1 MLIRRSQRKVLL
13 LIVPLLISS
22 FLLRTFIRVAYSMTT
37 EEEKKLGKKVLLEI
51 EKEADFM
58 RDLTIQTFIEKLGY
72 SIVDQVGPTPFEFRF
87 YVVNAVDPNAFAI
100 PGGYIFVTTGLLV
113 LAENEQEVAGVLS
126 HEIAHVTQRHV
137 AQMIERSK
145 RLNIAS
151 MVAIIAA
158 MLAGRGG
165 AGSQAGA
172 AMATAT
178 AGALQLKYTRE
189 METDADQNGLHYL
202 IKAGY
207 DPNGLITF
215 LNRIQRISLAIAPN
229 FPPYLLTHPATESRI
244 SLMENLL
251 QTGPKAA
258 GPFKTVSNFRK
269 VRAMAFVEERD
280 PQVAITHF
288 QSLVDANSD
297 SWEGYY
303 GLGLAYRKMGR
314 FDKSMGVLQRAHSL
328 APEDFDVSRELGIT
342 YFFLGKMD
350 QAIEGFEAIRSAPGE
365 GRTSDLMMLYYLG
378 RAYQEKGDF
387 AQALPL
393 LLKVQKEEP
402 EFADIYYYLGSV
414 YGRTGQKG
422 LSHFY
427 FGKHFKLKREKNN
440 ALLHFRTA
448 IDWLERGS
456 PERQEAQREI
466 RELTSPQ

>member
-1 MLIRRSQRKVLL
+1 MLIRRSQRKVLFYTVL
-13 LIVPLLISS
+13 LLISI
-22 FLLRTFIRVAYSMTT
+22 FLLGTFIRDAYALTA
-37 EEEKKLGKKVLLEI
+37 EEEKKMGKKVLLEI

-72 SIVDQVGPTPFEFRF
+72 SIVDQVGPTPFEFKF
-87 YVVNAVDPNAFAI
+87 YVINGLDPNAFAI

-137 AQMIERSK
+137 AQMIERST

-151 MVAIIAA
+151 MAAILAA

-165 AGSQAGA
+165 TASQAGA

-207 DPNGLITF
+207 DPNGLINF

-229 FPPYLLTHPATESRI
+229 IPPYLLTHPATESRI
-244 SLMENLL
+244 SLMDNLL
-251 QTGPKAA
+251 QMGPKPT
-258 GPFKTVSNFRK
+258 GPFKTVWNFK
-269 VRAMAFVEERD
+269 KIRAMAFVEERE
-280 PQVAITHF
+280 PHVAITHF
-288 QSLVDANSD
+288 QSLIDANSD
-297 SWEGYY
+297 YWEGYY

-314 FDKSMGVLQRAHSL
+314 FDKSMEVLQRAHSL
-328 APEDFDVSRELGIT
+328 APKDLDIWRELGIT

-350 QAIEGFEAIRSAPGE
+350 QAIESLEAIRSTPEE
-365 GRTSDLMMLYYLG
+365 GRNSDLMILYYLG
-378 RAYQEKGDF
+378 RGYQEKGDF

-393 LLKVQKEEP
+393 LLKVQKEKP
-402 EFADIYYYLGSV
+402 EFADIYYHLGSV
-414 YGRTGQKG
+414 YGRTGKKG

-427 FGKHFKLKREKNN
+427 FGKHFKLRREKNN

-448 IDWLERGS
+448 IDGLERGS
-456 PERQEAQREI
+456 PEREEAQREMK
-466 RELTSPQ
+466 ELTSPQ